1 MSTIVLDGVNEE
13 AFRRSIESRLRQGLD
28 RDAVERL
35 RALLAPFAGPDKIL
49 PERFLTVHSAE
60 LILNGWDRLAEAV
73 ARHDREGW
81 PITALSIAFG
91 WPGEEVPVPDADG
104 RLSPLIETAF
114 FTDEA
119 YPFSRSAREDLLEG
133 YSYHG
138 CTWSDE
144 SVATETC
151 LRLDGIDDL
160 HGALALLEARLLASE
175 EPDEEEIRAGSLGA
189 CLLSALLFQA
199 VAAQIERAGLPR
211 PLCVLSGS
219 NGVYPYFDAPVA
231 GMPAELLGADEE
243 DEPALSQVPGPRYSS
258 LLVTGIPRARKR
270 AVLVLEESDEDKA
283 LRTADLRNLAH
294 REEGAPAAPIAPLS
308 AAEPQTPG
316 EGGIIPRAD
325 GPLLAK
331 KEPHKAWDF
340 RDMLS
345 PRDAP
350 ADQPSLPPEDLGDA
364 HAAVPELPQGLAE
377 PLPTEPDMPPQ
388 SLPERMASLSGASFP
403 RIPRLPRTPPPE
415 PGFSLLDETVAE
427 RLEKLVAPEPAP
439 EAPAETPREAA
450 TEPAPAGFAAPID
463 TPAWPLGIG
472 WLEDIAADP
481 GQLDTTPV
489 EEEPKGL
496 LARLRRWISRR

>member
-1 MSTIVLDGVNEE
+1 MSTIVLDGENEE
-13 AFRRSIESRLRQGLD
+13 AFRRSIERRLRQGLD

-35 RALLAPFAGPDKIL
+35 RALLGPHSGPGKIL
-49 PERFLTVHSAE
+49 PERFLTVHSGE

-91 WPGEEVPVPDADG
+91 WPGEEVPAPDAEG

-114 FTDEA
+114 FSDEA
-119 YPFSRSAREDLLEG
+119 FPFSRSAREDLLDG

-138 CTWSDE
+138 CTWADD

-175 EPDEEEIRAGSLGA
+175 DPDEEGIRAGSLGA

-211 PLCVLSGS
+211 PLCVLAGS

-231 GMPAELLGADEE
+231 GMPAELLSADDE
-243 DEPALSQVPGPRYSS
+243 DELALSQVPGPRYSS

-270 AVLVLEESDEDKA
+270 AVLVLEESDADKA
-283 LRTADLRNLAH
+283 LRTADLRNLVH
-294 REEGAPAAPIAPLS
+294 RGEGAPTEQSALLSGAEPQVPEEGAM
-308 AAEPQTPG
+308 
-316 EGGIIPRAD
+316 IPRAD

-331 KEPHKAWDF
+331 KDPHKAWDF
-340 RDMLS
+340 RDMLT
-345 PRDAP
+345 PREAP
-350 ADQPSLPPEDLGDA
+350 ADPTHQPPQDLGETP
-364 HAAVPELPQGLAE
+364 AAEPELPRGLAE
-377 PLPTEPDMPPQ
+377 PSPHEQDMPPQ
-388 SLPERMASLSGASFP
+388 SLLERMASLSGASFP
-403 RIPRLPRTPPPE
+403 RIPRLPRTPPSE

-427 RLEKLVAPEPAP
+427 RLEKLIAPEPAP
-439 EAPAETPREAA
+439 EPPAETPLEATA
-450 TEPAPAGFAAPID
+450 EPAPSGFAPPID
-463 TPAWPLGIG
+463 APAWPLGIG
-472 WLEDIAADP
+472 WLEDIAADAEQP
-481 GQLDTTPV
+481 DAAPV
-489 EEEPKGL
+489 EAEPKGL

>member
-1 MSTIVLDGVNEE
+1 MSTIVLDGENEE
-13 AFRRSIESRLRQGLD
+13 AFRRSIERRLRQGLD

-35 RALLAPFAGPDKIL
+35 RALLGPHSGPGKIL
-49 PERFLTVHSAE
+49 PERFLTVHSGE

-91 WPGEEVPVPDADG
+91 WPGEEIPAPDAEG

-114 FTDEA
+114 FSDEA
-119 YPFSRSAREDLLEG
+119 FPFSRSAREDLLDG

-138 CTWSDE
+138 CTWADD

-175 EPDEEEIRAGSLGA
+175 DPDEEEIRAGSLGA

-231 GMPAELLGADEE
+231 GMPPDLLGADDEE
-243 DEPALSQVPGPRYSS
+243 EPALSAVPGPRYSS

-270 AVLVLEESDEDKA
+270 AVLVLEESDADKA
-283 LRTADLRNLAH
+283 LRTADLRSLSQ
-294 REEGAPAAPIAPLS
+294 REDGA
-308 AAEPQTPG
+308 AAEQSLPLAEPAQKPDG
-316 EGGIIPRAD
+316 EGTITPHPE

-331 KEPHKAWDF
+331 KGPHKAWDF

-345 PRDAP
+345 PLEAP
-350 ADQPSLPPEDLGDA
+350 IAPPVPPPEDHFESPGAVPDLPPLPLPESLAPREEA
-364 HAAVPELPQGLAE
+364 HA
-377 PLPTEPDMPPQ
+377 
-388 SLPERMASLSGASFP
+388 P
-403 RIPRLPRTPPPE
+403 RLPRLPRTSPPE
-415 PGFSLLDETVAE
+415 PGFALLDNAIAE
-427 RLEKLVAPEPAP
+427 PLEQRIAPELQL
-439 EAPAETPREAA
+439 PAEPVSKPAA
-450 TEPAPAGFAAPID
+450 LPAGAAPTPPID
-463 TPAWPLGIG
+463 IPAWPLGIG
-472 WLEDIAADP
+472 WLETEGDE
-481 GQLDTTPV
+481 PV
-489 EEEPKGL
+489 APVAEAPQGL
-496 LARLRRWISRR
+496 LARLRRWISWR

>member
-35 RALLAPFAGPDKIL
+35 RGLLAPFVGPGKIL
-49 PERFLTVHSAE
+49 PERFLTVHSGE

-91 WPGEEVPVPDADG
+91 WAGEEVPVPDADG

-199 VAAQIERAGLPR
+199 VAAQIERVGLPR

-231 GMPAELLGADEE
+231 GMPPELLGVDDE
-243 DEPALSQVPGPRYSS
+243 DEPGLSAVPGPRYSS

-270 AVLVLEESDEDKA
+270 AVLVLDESDADKE

-294 REEGAPAAPIAPLS
+294 REEPEQAAPPLPEAQPEPDE
-308 AAEPQTPG
+308 AA
-316 EGGIIPRAD
+316 IIPRAD

-331 KEPHKAWDF
+331 KGPHKAWDF

-345 PRDAP
+345 PREAGLDGERDAGQPP
-350 ADQPSLPPEDLGDA
+350 AAPEPQLAGPGLAGPPVNDLPPEPVLA
-364 HAAVPELPQGLAE
+364 QIPVPDQPGL
-377 PLPTEPDMPPQ
+377 
-388 SLPERMASLSGASFP
+388 P

-439 EAPAETPREAA
+439 QALAELPVEASVEP
-450 TEPAPAGFAAPID
+450 EPAALAPPLD

-472 WLEDIAADP
+472 WLEAIEAETEGSA
-481 GQLDTTPV
+481 TAPV
-489 EEEPKGL
+489 VEQPQGF